1 MLLWAGTRCHDLR
14 PFRFHSIETPM
25 FTLRWSLCEVSRI
38 CPMLVGFC
46 SHHEEPC
53 FCCIKIIQNIR
64 RVHASRVA
72 FYGFRPHVLSDA
84 RREISG
90 DPGCGKS
97 QFLRFAAKLSPR
109 SVLTT
114 GVGTT
119 SAGLTCSA
127 VKVRKAESFGGC
139 SRVLF
144 LACRRSSLRFKGPKT
159 LEGRNSI
166 CCRRAG
172 GQPLRS
178 PVRNFLARMFKALFV
193 RHGRRVC
200 VSLFLACRT
209 VASGCWRRAR
219 WSWPT
224 EGCAASTSSPP
235 SGSTIAPPSTRR
247 VFLPP
252 PGPDY
257 CVLF

>member
-1 MLLWAGTRCHDLR
+1 
-14 PFRFHSIETPM
+14 
-25 FTLRWSLCEVSRI
+25 
-38 CPMLVGFC
+38 MLVGFFFFC

-127 VKVRKAESFGGC
+127 VKVRTGLC
-139 SRVLF
+139 SSCRFAVTAF
-144 LACRRSSLRFKGPKT
+144 LVCR
-159 LEGRNSI
+159 
-166 CCRRAG
+166 
-172 GQPLRS
+172 
-178 PVRNFLARMFKALFV
+178 
-193 RHGRRVC
+193 
-200 VSLFLACRT
+200 
-209 VASGCWRRAR
+209 
-219 WSWPT
+219 
-224 EGCAASTSSPP
+224 P
-235 SGSTIAPPSTRR
+235 SMM
-247 VFLPP
+247 
-252 PGPDY
+252 
-257 CVLF
+257 